1 MRKHKVLICFR
12 KITCLII
19 ITISFQSE
27 LKHPRLHFL
36 LTLCISSKSCLI
48 TVQGQ
53 QLPPQDLL
61 DDAVLAHVVVVVVA
75 AVVVVVGHLPVGEK
89 N

>member
-1 MRKHKVLICFR
+1 MRKPQVLICFR

-27 LKHPRLHFL
+27 LKRPRLHFL
-36 LTLCISSKSCLI
+36 LTLSFSSKSCLI
-48 TVQGQ
+48 AVQGQ

-61 DDAVLAHVVVVVVA
+61 DDAVLAHVVVVA
-75 AVVVVVGHLPVGEK
+75 AVVVVVGQLPVGEK

>member
-1 MRKHKVLICFR
+1 MRKPKVLICFR

-27 LKHPRLHFL
+27 LKRPRLHFL

-61 DDAVLAHVVVVVVA
+61 DDAVLAHVVVVA
-75 AVVVVVGHLPVGEK
+75 AVVVVVVVGQLPVGEK

>member
-1 MRKHKVLICFR
+1 M
-12 KITCLII
+12 
-19 ITISFQSE
+19 
-27 LKHPRLHFL
+27 HFL
-36 LTLCISSKSCLI
+36 LTLSVSSKSCLI

-61 DDAVLAHVVVVVVA
+61 DDAVLAHVVVA
-75 AVVVVVGHLPVGEK
+75 AVVVGGGQLPVGEK

>member
-1 MRKHKVLICFR
+1 MRKPKVLICFR

-36 LTLCISSKSCLI
+36 LTLSFSSKSCLI
-48 TVQGQ
+48 AVQGQ

-61 DDAVLAHVVVVVVA
+61 DDAVLAHVVVVA
-75 AVVVVVGHLPVGEK
+75 AVVVVVGQLPVGEK

>member
-19 ITISFQSE
+19 ITISVQSE

-36 LTLCISSKSCLI
+36 LTLSVSSKSCLI
-48 TVQGQ
+48 AVQGQ

-61 DDAVLAHVVVVVVA
+61 DDAVLAHVVVVV
-75 AVVVVVGHLPVGEK
+75 AVVVVVGGQLPVGEK

>member
-61 DDAVLAHVVVVVVA
+61 DDAVLAHVVVVVAVV
-75 AVVVVVGHLPVGEK
+75 VVVVVGHLPVGEK